1 MRRLIYRLT
10 LVLVILCVLAV
21 FLAPTVDL
29 PETALRAKQIAVVIL
44 AGITC
49 AVVVALVL
57 LVSVSPLRETVAMSA
72 PPASDNTSLLCTF
85 LC

>member
-1 MRRLIYRLT
+1 MRRLIYRLA

-44 AGITC
+44 AGIACT
-49 AVVVALVL
+49 AVVALIL
-57 LVSVSPLRETVAMSA
+57 LLPVSLSRETIVINTQ
-72 PPASDNTSLLCTF
+72 PASDNASLLCTF